1 MSKHF
6 VVYKTTVKSTSN
18 TVPTIPTTSPINNIT
33 TIPSCS
39 SKYPKPKLSPTSFSQ
54 PNNNSKKLYVQAL
67 KLNVDDIIHI
77 KDTFPSLLSKKI
89 VQVNNILNTS
99 KSVKPQIK
107 IIIKGP
113 SKKQIIVP
121 MSKTN
126 TITIICNANT
136 SISNINKSL

>member
-18 TVPTIPTTSPINNIT
+18 TVPTTPTTSPINNIT

-39 SKYPKPKLSPTSFSQ
+39 SKDPKPKLSPTSSSQ

-107 IIIKGP
+107 IIIKEP
-113 SKKQIIVP
+113 SRKQIIVP

-126 TITIICNANT
+126 TITIICNANI